1 MAKDR
6 NLVSQAAG
14 IMSSFWIDLGKEI
27 QELGGSEG
35 DILALGNPQNTL
47 TCELVAHCA
56 QRIVDASRSLPASLT
71 YFGSQTIAGATEF
84 DATCGVF
91 LEDGAFNTAIKIYSI
106 GDGFQELLKGMEHEG
121 ADQGGIPD
129 MECRAFTLDRSA
141 RADQIRQVTMK
152 EENGELY
159 LWNVYELLRREANI
173 LPQREAFVAFVW
185 GTGRGRVWLVEGKWC
200 RGRGWMLDATPTFA
214 AAPMGMWEGLKFEK
228 DTVVLIGNPV
238 KPKAIWV

>member
-6 NLVSQAAG
+6 NIVAQAAG

-27 QELGGSEG
+27 QDLGGSEG

-56 QRIVDASRSLPASLT
+56 QRIVEVSRSCGASLT
-71 YFGSQTIAGATEF
+71 YVGTQNIPGATEF

-91 LEDGAFNTAIKIYSI
+91 VEDLVWNAPIKIQSV
-106 GDGFQELLKGMEHEG
+106 GEGFQELLKGMEHEG

-129 MECRAFTLDRSA
+129 MECRALTLDRSA
-141 RADQIRQVTMK
+141 RADQIRQVVLQ
-152 EENGELY
+152 EECGELY
-159 LWNVYELLRREANI
+159 LWNLYELLRREAGI

-200 RGRGWMLDATPTFA
+200 RGRGWALDANPMVV
-214 AAPMGMWEGLKFEK
+214 AAPMGDWEGLKFEK
-228 DTVVLIGNPV
+228 DTVVLIGVPI
-238 KPKAIWV
+238 KPKGKQA